1 MIPDRIHLRIA
12 GLTVLAI
19 VLMVAD
25 IVALLCLYVAIQSR
39 GTAAVAD
46 FPADCAVVFGAAVH
60 SQDDPGPGILR
71 RTQTAAQ
78 LYRSGDIK
86 TIILTGGKGR
96 TFQDS
101 EAAVMRKV
109 AMLSGVAPE
118 HIKTEDQSENTWE
131 NLRNTRP
138 LAEACHSVIAVSDGY
153 HLARIASFARRQG
166 WGMPFHTYPA
176 SEKPPLSFQTLSVL
190 REALALIYYA
200 YIEPYSG
207 GIAFIRTLGTTHVL
221 RDYVN

>member
-1 MIPDRIHLRIA
+1 
-12 GLTVLAI
+12 V
-19 VLMVAD
+19 V
-25 IVALLCLYVAIQSR
+25 IQSK
-39 GTAAVAD
+39 GTATVSD
-46 FPADCAVVFGAAVH
+46 FPVDCVVVFGAAVH
-60 SQDDPGPGILR
+60 SRDDPGPGILR

-78 LYRSGDIK
+78 LYRSGDVQ
-86 TIILTGGKGR
+86 TIILAGGKGR
-96 TFQDS
+96 TIQDS

-109 AMLSGVAPE
+109 AMLNGVAPE
-118 HIKTEDQSENTWE
+118 HIKTEDRSENTWE
-131 NLRNTRP
+131 NLRNTLP
-138 LAEACHSVIAVSDGY
+138 LTEGCQSVLAVSDGY

-176 SEKPPLSFQTLSVL
+176 SPKPPLMFQTLSVL

-207 GIAFIRTLGTTHVL
+207 GIAFMRTLGTTHVL